1 MAKSGDVYEVL
12 GNTIT
17 MKVTATD
24 SNGALAIF
32 VEEVPAKAGVPLHL
46 HKAVAETWFVL
57 KGNFRISVNGE
68 IRELAEGDGLYVAP
82 NVPRAFKNVGDKVG
96 ELLFTIIPSGPEGFF
111 EEISAGT
118 FDPATDLPE
127 IIRIAAKYQL
137 EIVGPPLE

>member
-1 MAKSGDVYEVL
+1 MAKAADVFHVL

-17 MKVTATD
+17 MKVAAAD
-24 SNGALAIF
+24 SDGALAMF
-32 VEEVPAKAGVPLHL
+32 VEEVPAKAGVPMHV
-46 HKAVAETWFVL
+46 HKAATETWFVL
-57 KGNFRISVNGE
+57 KGNFRVSVNGE
-68 IRELAEGDGLYVAP
+68 IRELGEGDGLYFAP